1 MTAAIEDTKS
11 VALDGGEIIELPIAQ
26 LTLSQAGEAT
36 VPIHATYLD
45 EQVRRDLLQLA
56 SRSCLRCFPFNE
68 VEAVAVCL
76 EWLIMLFTGKL
87 MKNIVNHIPLPPA
100 VVQNASWIVTAE
112 NVRVRREVGSAG
124 SKQRKRAAS
133 SNTTRGLDSTNA
145 SLLAAS
151 PVNVDSGRQ
160 SHGSDGDSDD
170 SDQELG
176 MIFDR
181 SELKKLSS
189 SIATRLAKTPG
200 KGKKTDAK

>member
-1 MTAAIEDTKS
+1 M
-11 VALDGGEIIELPIAQ
+11 
-26 LTLSQAGEAT
+26 
-36 VPIHATYLD
+36 
-45 EQVRRDLLQLA
+45 
-56 SRSCLRCFPFNE
+56 
-68 VEAVAVCL
+68 
-76 EWLIMLFTGKL
+76 
-87 MKNIVNHIPLPPA
+87 
-100 VVQNASWIVTAE
+100 
-112 NVRVRREVGSAG
+112 RREVGSAG

-133 SNTTRGLDSTNA
+133 SNTTRGLDSTNV
-145 SLLAAS
+145 SLLAS